1 MRGHQDGDAFNG
13 HRLGVCVLLLG
24 VGGRRGGEE
33 IKRVEVKVH
42 GRRGWEGQ
50 AR

>member
-1 MRGHQDGDAFNG
+1 MATGWGCACCY
-13 HRLGVCVLLLG
+13 LEWE
-24 VGGRRGGEE
+24 GGERGEE